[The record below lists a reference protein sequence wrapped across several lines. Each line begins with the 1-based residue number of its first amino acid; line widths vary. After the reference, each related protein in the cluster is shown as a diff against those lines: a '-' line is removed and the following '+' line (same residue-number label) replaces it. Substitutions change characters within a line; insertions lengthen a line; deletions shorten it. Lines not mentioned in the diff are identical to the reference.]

1 MGKRECLKS
10 IEIGQSAA
18 KLRGEE
24 RSETRAKARTAMLN
38 KYCGKRWASIYVLK
52 DSKGNVRYV
61 GQTVRSL
68 KERLSSHL
76 CDTKRK
82 NNHLQCWIRK
92 ENSLYL

>member
-24 RSETRAKARTAMLN
+24 RSETRARARTAMLN
-38 KYCGKRWASIYVLK
+38 KYCGKRWASIYTLQ
-52 DSKGNVRYV
+52 DSKGNIRYV
-61 GQTVRSL
+61 GQTVRTL

-82 NNHLQCWIRK
+82 NNHLNRLVLDC
-92 ENSLYL
+92 